1 MPVLFRC
8 GLASAFVWG
17 GCLAKRKAASWG
29 CWQPAIDCSPSTGC
43 SSELMALLSRRLAL
57 SCDRHMRNASAAQV
71 LSALICGCARA
82 AALKSARVKGCVVG
96 LLAASNRLQP
106 VDWVQ

>member
-8 GLASAFVWG
+8 GLASAFVLG

-43 SSELMALLSRRLAL
+43 SSELMALLSRLLAL
-57 SCDRHMRNASAAQV
+57 SFDRHMRNASAAQV
-71 LSALICGCARA
+71 ALALICGAGVRGRLRSRA
-82 AALKSARVKGCVVG
+82 KGCVVR
-96 LLAASNRLQP
+96 LLAATNRLQL
-106 VDWVQ
+106 V